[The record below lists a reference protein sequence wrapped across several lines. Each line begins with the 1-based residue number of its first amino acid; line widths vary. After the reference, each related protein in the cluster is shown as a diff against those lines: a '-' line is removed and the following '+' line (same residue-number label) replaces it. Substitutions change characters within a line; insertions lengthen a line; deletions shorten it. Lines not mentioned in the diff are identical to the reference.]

1 MNLPESVGFLVSQ
14 LSHRMGNDLD
24 VRLKRH
30 GVTISQWVVLTLLS
44 QKEGISQVEIQQRLS
59 IEGATVTGL
68 LNRLLKQDLIKR
80 VPDASDRRVQR
91 VYLTNSSKA
100 MIEALDKEAN
110 AVNAKA
116 LEGLTQDEIAFF
128 MRLLTRVL
136 QNF

>member
-1 MNLPESVGFLVSQ
+1 MNLSESVGFLVSQ

-24 VRLKRH
+24 MRLKRH

-44 QKEGISQVEIQQRLS
+44 QKEGISQVEIQQSLS

-68 LNRLLKQDLIKR
+68 LNRLLKQGLIKR
-80 VPDASDRRVQR
+80 VPDVSDRRVQR
-91 VYLTNSSKA
+91 VYLTDSSKA
-100 MIEALDKEAN
+100 IIEDLDKEAN

-116 LEGLTQDEIAFF
+116 LEGLSQDERAFF